1 MGVSAKVKER
11 NSLMPPHR
19 LDQFYTKPAIVEQ
32 VLRLVDYNQYDLII
46 EPSAGAGDF
55 LKRLPP
61 DKSVGIDLE
70 PATSGITKK
79 NFFDFKPTETK
90 NVLTI
95 GNPPFGKNS
104 STAVKFFN
112 HAAQFSD
119 CIAFILPRT
128 FRKPSIINRLNRHFH
143 LVEQK
148 LLPLQAFYTPSGQS
162 YEVPTVFQVW
172 KKKQIER
179 GTIKTLSK
187 HEDFD
192 FVPIGKP
199 VNEEQKKL
207 QCDNSDFCVRRVGG
221 AAGKIYKDYNIIY
234 RDWKSHYYIKQNCRD
249 VEYIMSNI
257 KWDDNESPK
266 YDTAGN
272 PSISKHELITSYKE
286 TKEKYEH
293 RNSKNH
299 VQF

>member
-1 MGVSAKVKER
+1 MSNKD
-11 NSLMPPHR
+11 
-19 LDQFYTKPAIVEQ
+19 LDQFYTKPSVVEQ
-32 VLRLVDYNQYDLII
+32 VIKMLDFKQYSLII

-55 LKRLPP
+55 LKRLPL

-112 HAAQFSD
+112 HAANFSD

-128 FRKPSIINRLNRHFH
+128 FRKPSVINRLHRSFH
-143 LVEQK
+143 LVEQR
-148 LLPLQAFYTPSGQS
+148 LLPLESFYTPSGES
-162 YEVPTVFQVW
+162 YRVPTVFQIW
-172 KKKQIER
+172 EKKKTER
-179 GTIKTLSK
+179 DIIRTLSK
-187 HEDFD
+187 HQDFE
-192 FVPIGKP
+192 FIPIGKP

-207 QCDNSDFCVRRVGG
+207 QCDKSDFCVRRVGG
-221 AAGKIYKDYNIIY
+221 AAGKIYKDYNVKY
-234 RDWKSHYYIKQNCRD
+234 RDWKSHYYIKQNYRD
-249 VEYIMSNI
+249 VEYIMSKI

-286 TKEKYEH
+286 AKEKYEQ